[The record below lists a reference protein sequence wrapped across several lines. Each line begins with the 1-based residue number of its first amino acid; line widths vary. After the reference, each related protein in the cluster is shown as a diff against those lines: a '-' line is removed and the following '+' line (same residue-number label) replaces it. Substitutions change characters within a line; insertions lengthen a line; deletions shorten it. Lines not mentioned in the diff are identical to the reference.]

1 MVQFILPLTLIGLA
15 NYAIKRKLQNLPRLE
30 SMIYAFSL
38 FIFLSVMISVIT
50 ILFLSHS
57 WNQSTKMLKDENLKM
72 SKMKDRN
79 AQKRDTDPV
88 IKAKNQSST
97 KLDKDGN
104 DQNKII
110 QCSASISKEQTLV
123 DREKDVCISF
133 E

>member
-1 MVQFILPLTLIGLA
+1 
-15 NYAIKRKLQNLPRLE
+15 
-30 SMIYAFSL
+30 
-38 FIFLSVMISVIT
+38 
-50 ILFLSHS
+50 
-57 WNQSTKMLKDENLKM
+57 MLKDENLKM

-110 QCSASISKEQTLV
+110 QCSASMSKEQPLV

>member
-1 MVQFILPLTLIGLA
+1 
-15 NYAIKRKLQNLPRLE
+15 
-30 SMIYAFSL
+30 
-38 FIFLSVMISVIT
+38 MISVI
-50 ILFLSHS
+50 IALFLSHS
-57 WNQSTKMLKDENLKM
+57 WNKNTKLLKDENLKM
-72 SKMKDRN
+72 SKMKDKN

-110 QCSASISKEQTLV
+110 QRSASISKEQPLV
-123 DREKDVCISF
+123 DKEKDVCISI

>member
-1 MVQFILPLTLIGLA
+1 
-15 NYAIKRKLQNLPRLE
+15 
-30 SMIYAFSL
+30 
-38 FIFLSVMISVIT
+38 MISVIIT
-50 ILFLSHS
+50 LFLSHS
-57 WNQSTKMLKDENLKM
+57 WNKNTKLLKDENLRM
-72 SKMKDRN
+72 SKMKDKN

-123 DREKDVCISF
+123 DREKDVCISI
-133 E
+133 EYHLYSLIVILCTQG